1 MCLRL
6 RPLAP
11 TRRSNAKYAWRG
23 LFTKIFGKKQVQNTR
38 SPALLHL
45 PLLSVLCLRRVCASV
60 HKDIWN
66 FDFNFGCSTATSLW
80 AWAPVGCCFE
90 GRCSLLRRRS
100 PDLFRQSFSFQSQY
114 IYRCFAVRARLWSH
128 RCRHFYG
135 PINGRIWCKWAAIAP
150 QLDSCGVDKHF
161 RLISCRANKGE

>member
-38 SPALLHL
+38 SPALLLL

-90 GRCSLLRRRS
+90 GRCSLLRPRS

-114 IYRCFAVRARLWSH
+114 IYRCLAVRALVFEATAVDIFMARLMSEFDANGLQSH
-128 RCRHFYG
+128 LNWIHV
-135 PINGRIWCKWAAIAP
+135 A
-150 QLDSCGVDKHF
+150 
-161 RLISCRANKGE
+161 